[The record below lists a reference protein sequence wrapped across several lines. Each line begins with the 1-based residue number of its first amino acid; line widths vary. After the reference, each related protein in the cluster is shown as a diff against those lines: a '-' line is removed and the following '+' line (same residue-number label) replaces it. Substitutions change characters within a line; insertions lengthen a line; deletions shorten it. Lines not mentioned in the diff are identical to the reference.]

1 MNIHILRSK
10 AEIDRAV
17 ADLFIEQV
25 RNNPKSV
32 LGLATGST
40 PIGVYGLLVKDH
52 QEHHTDYKQ
61 VTTVNLDEYIG
72 LPEGHPESYKEFMRR
87 NLFNHI
93 NVDFNRVHIPFIKGT
108 CEESCQAY
116 NNLLSQFVPDIQLLG
131 IGANGHIGF
140 NEPGTKADS
149 KTHTV
154 LLAEKTRLDNA
165 RFFNHIDEVP
175 THAITMGISNI
186 MDAKR
191 IVLIATG
198 ASKADAVNKMITG
211 EVTESLPAS
220 FLQRHGN
227 VDIFLD
233 KEAAKLLLKK

>member
-25 RNNPKSV
+25 KANPNSV

-40 PIGVYGLLVKDH
+40 PLGVYALLAKDH
-52 QEHHTDYKQ
+52 KENHTDYHN

-72 LPEGHPESYKEFMRR
+72 LPDGHPESYKEFMKR

-93 NVDFNRVHIPFIKGT
+93 NVDFNRVHIPSIQGT
-108 CEESCQAY
+108 YEESCKAY
-116 NNLLSQFVPDIQLLG
+116 NDLLNQFVPDIQLLG

-175 THAITMGISNI
+175 THAITMGIQNI
-186 MDAKR
+186 LDAKR

-198 ASKADAVNKMITG
+198 ASKADAIYKMITG
-211 EVTESLPAS
+211 EITESLPAS
-220 FLQRHGN
+220 FLQKHSN